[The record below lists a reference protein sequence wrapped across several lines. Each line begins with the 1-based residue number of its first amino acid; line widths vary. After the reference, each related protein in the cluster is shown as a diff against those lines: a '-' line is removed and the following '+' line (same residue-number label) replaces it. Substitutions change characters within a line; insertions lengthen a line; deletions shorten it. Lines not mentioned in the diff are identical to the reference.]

1 MFFGP
6 KLTHDYRPCVSCSG
20 STRIGVNVNSFGG
33 TVKYRWVQIFEDRVG
48 TRFDMWQVLCI
59 HLPKMNI
66 SCYICYPIRLNV
78 YLSCNYYFKFN
89 GVKNTITLKNEFIE
103 NSFILAE
110 LGKARSKL
118 VRNLLSNSLNG
129 HVRCYLHLELT
140 QTFQPILPSFTGH
153 WTQYN
158 WKIFSTHKRDLSSQQ
173 IVSLHGILTEVTLL
187 VSGIFFTKKKC
198 LRVNNKTPL
207 SKKLLENY

>member
-1 MFFGP
+1 MYISAVTTISNSMVLKTQLLLRMNSLKIVSSWLSLAKLGPSLFAICCQIP
-6 KLTHDYRPCVSCSG
+6 KLFTL
-20 STRIGVNVNSFGG
+20 RIDSN
-33 TVKYRWVQIFEDRVG
+33 
-48 TRFDMWQVLCI
+48 
-59 HLPKMNI
+59 
-66 SCYICYPIRLNV
+66 
-78 YLSCNYYFKFN
+78 LSAYTPLF
-89 GVKNTITLKNEFIE
+89 
-103 NSFILAE
+103 
-110 LGKARSKL
+110 
-118 VRNLLSNSLNG
+118 
-129 HVRCYLHLELT
+129 
-140 QTFQPILPSFTGH
+140 H